1 MSENASGLASGT
13 AQSVSQL
20 VHSSFTSAQGYAAG
34 VRAEAIAALNSLNS
48 LIMHPNIDGNV
59 GIAFDYTGDAID
71 DVSHRD
77 KPEKP
82 NIDSTFDFE
91 KPVLGT
97 MKEIPAFSY
106 LTSSIDEAREDF
118 IARILLVL
126 EEGATGL
133 DPVVEQQIWDRARG
147 RQEIENLRQY
157 AEAESYFSARGYVL
171 PPGALAGRLQEI
183 AIEIGRNNANLNN
196 DITIEQAK
204 LAQSN
209 FQFVIEK
216 GSNMVLDMMKASIS
230 SVLEFNKGTV
240 EIFSAEVERYK
251 QEIQTKLAT
260 IDGLTKI
267 YMAEADVYKS
277 AASVDNMDTTAQIE
291 INKLKLQE
299 ASTKAEIDL
308 KEATIELDAA
318 TKVFTLQV
326 EAMKANTTVLSQIA
340 ASALSGINASASYGF
355 SGGASMSEGNNFS
368 HTWDQTKQNETFAT
382 QRNLYV

>member
-71 DVSHRD
+71 DVSHRY